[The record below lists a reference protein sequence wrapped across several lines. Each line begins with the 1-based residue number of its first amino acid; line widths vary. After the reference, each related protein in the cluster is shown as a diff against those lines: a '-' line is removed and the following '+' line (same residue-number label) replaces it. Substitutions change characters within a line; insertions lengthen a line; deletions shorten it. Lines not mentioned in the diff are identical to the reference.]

1 MDSIEKALRK
11 YWGYEGFL
19 PLQRE
24 AMGCVCGGRDSIVV
38 LPTGGGK
45 SLCFQAPA
53 VTMPGLAIVISPL
66 ISLMKDQVDALAEC
80 GVQAARFDSTQS
92 SREQSAILV
101 QIRERTLKL
110 LYLSPER
117 IVSGNFTELLRK
129 TRLSLIAVDEAHC
142 VSTWGHDFRPE
153 YRGLGFLKEA
163 FPGVAIHAYTA
174 TATERVRRDIVQQL
188 RLENPEV
195 LVGSFDRPNLA
206 YKAERRTDKLKQVC
220 AVIDRHKGDAGII
233 YCLRRVDVDDLC
245 SKLSDRG
252 YSAAPYHAGMTDE
265 DRKKNQDLFMG
276 EKVDIIVATI
286 AFGMGIDKPNVRY
299 VIHVSMSKSLEHY
312 QQESGRA
319 GRDGLEAECC
329 MFYSGSDYVTW
340 KTILKDMEPEAKKI
354 ALGKLNSMYEYCT
367 GVVCRHRTILSYFG
381 QELEKS
387 NCAACD
393 VCLGDLDCMEDSLV
407 ISQKILSCVIR
418 LGERFGADYTA
429 LVLIGSSDQRILE
442 NGHDEL
448 STYRILS
455 DYKKRE
461 TRDWI
466 EQLVAQGCILKTEEY
481 NLLKATEKGWRVMKG
496 KETPR
501 LLTPVKKRAKTPKAM
516 KASGEGVNNGL
527 FEALRK
533 LRREIADK
541 KRIPAYIVFSDV
553 TLLDMARRRPSTP
566 NDFLMVSGVGEK
578 KKEQYSDVFLSAIK
592 EYCLANSVGMN
603 EV

>member
-19 PLQRE
+19 PLQKQ

-66 ISLMKDQVDALAEC
+66 ISLMKDQVDSLSEC
-80 GVQAARFDSTQS
+80 GVPAARFDSTQS

-101 QIRERTLKL
+101 RIRERTLKL

-206 YKAERRTDKLKQVC
+206 YKSERRSDKLKQVC

-329 MFYSGSDYVTW
+329 MFYSGSDYITW
-340 KTILKDMEPEAKKI
+340 KTILKDMEPEAKEI

-381 QELEKS
+381 QELLKS

-407 ISQKILSCVIR
+407 ISQKILSCIIR

-429 LVLIGSSDQRILE
+429 LVLTGSSDQRILE

-466 EQLVAQGCILKTEEY
+466 EQLVGQGCILKTEEY

-501 LLTPVKKRAKTPKAM
+501 LLTPVKKSARTPKAM
-516 KASGEGVNNGL
+516 KGSREGVNNGL

-533 LRREIADK
+533 LRREIADE

-553 TLLDMARRRPSTP
+553 TLLDMARRMPSTP

-578 KKEQYSDVFLSAIK
+578 KKEQYSAVFLSAIK
-592 EYCLANSVGMN
+592 EYCLANAVGMN
-603 EV
+603 ES

>member
-19 PLQRE
+19 PLQKE
-24 AMGCVCGGRDSIVV
+24 AMGCVCGGRDSVVV

-66 ISLMKDQVDALAEC
+66 ISLMKDQVDALVEC
-80 GVQAARFDSTQS
+80 GVPAARFDSTQS

-117 IVSGNFTELLRK
+117 IVSSNFTELLRK
-129 TRLSLIAVDEAHC
+129 TKLSLIAVDEAHC

-195 LVGSFDRPNLA
+195 LVGSFDRPNLI

-220 AVIDRHKGDAGII
+220 AVIDRHKGDAGIV
-233 YCLRRVDVDDLC
+233 YCLRRVDVDELC
-245 SKLSDRG
+245 AKLSDRG
-252 YSAAPYHAGMTDE
+252 YRAAPYHAGMTDE
-265 DRKKNQDLFMG
+265 DRKKNQDFFME

-340 KTILKDMEPEAKKI
+340 KTILKDMEPEAKEI

-367 GVVCRHRTILSYFG
+367 GVICRHRTILSYFG
-381 QELEKS
+381 QELLKS

-407 ISQKILSCVIR
+407 ISQKILSCIIR

-429 LVLIGSSDQRILE
+429 LVLTGSSDQRILE

-455 DYKKRE
+455 DYKKRA

-466 EQLVAQGCILKTEEY
+466 EQLVAQGCIRKTEEY

-501 LLTPVKKRAKTPKAM
+501 LLTPVKKRAKTPKAV
-516 KASGEGVNNGL
+516 KDSGEGVHNGL

-533 LRREIADK
+533 LRREIADN

-553 TLLDMARRRPSTP
+553 TLLDMARRKPSTP

-578 KKEQYSDVFLSAIK
+578 KKEQYSAVFLSAIK
-592 EYCLANSVGMN
+592 EYCLANAVEMN
-603 EV
+603 EF